1 MATVRGIRTSSRAQF
16 EHKLRMDGACAA
28 LLLQGQPWLA
38 AAATLQDEGEPPM
51 STYLLIHGSWHG
63 ASHSAHFSK
72 PDELTAQLLRAG
84 GDA

>member
-1 MATVRGIRTSSRAQF
+1 
-16 EHKLRMDGACAA
+16 
-28 LLLQGQPWLA
+28 
-38 AAATLQDEGEPPM
+38 M

-63 ASHSAHFSK
+63 VSHSAYFSK